1 MNYQAD
7 KISVK
12 KFNSKKVISFRYSNL
27 YQVSN
32 PQIKRLSKLI
42 CQDRKGGKIFRENL
56 LNAGILLGMG
66 LKDLTP
72 KIDKDLIAVIGI
84 PRGGTPLAEGICKS
98 IPKSKIFYTNDGKF
112 VNFKKPLL
120 KYDDSL
126 QKCQLIIVADTVIDL
141 GVTAER
147 TLKFLI
153 NNYARSDIVL
163 VSLITSLDGAYR
175 LEKTFPKMIHYTS
188 MVEKNTIWVK
198 VTENLNRRI
207 IPKIGDV
214 GELVGK

>member
-1 MNYQAD
+1 MKYQVD

-27 YQVSN
+27 YQISN
-32 PQIKRLSKLI
+32 PQIKRLSKFI

-56 LNAGILLGMG
+56 MNAGILLGMG
-66 LKDLTP
+66 LADLTL

-84 PRGGTPLAEGICKS
+84 PRGGVSLAEGIYKS
-98 IPKSKIFYTNDGKF
+98 IPKSKIFYTNDGKN
-112 VNFKKPLL
+112 VNSKKPLL
-120 KYDDSL
+120 RYDHSL
-126 QKCQLIIVADTVIDL
+126 EKCQLIIVTDTVVDL

-147 TLKFLI
+147 TLRFLI
-153 NNYARSDIVL
+153 QNYTRSVIVL
-163 VSLITSLDGAYR
+163 VSLVTSLDGAYR
-175 LEKTFPKMIHYTS
+175 LEKTFPRINHYTS

-198 VTENLNRRI
+198 VTENINRRI
-207 IPKIGDV
+207 IPIIGDV